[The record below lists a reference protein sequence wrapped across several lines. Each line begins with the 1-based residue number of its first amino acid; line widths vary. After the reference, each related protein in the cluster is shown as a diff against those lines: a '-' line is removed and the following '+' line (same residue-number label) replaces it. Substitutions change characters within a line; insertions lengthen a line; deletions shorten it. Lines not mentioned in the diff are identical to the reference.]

1 MTLEFR
7 EESVGTR
14 ELYNKMGGYFTN
26 SWTAISNNE
35 ELVDGKTT
43 LCGAIGSYYNLD
55 FGITDDNK
63 DVKEYI
69 IYIGDLSTIIGMIN
83 TEYKDVVETEYDGED
98 SPLVNIP
105 LPGKALFIA
114 LYAHYFCRL
123 STIPMEFTDDILRI
137 ASSTATDGS
146 YQFPFDIKTVGTKWV
161 EPILFSRGWKTQP
174 YAFSKN
180 VVKEF
185 PLVVDALKKPEVR
198 DHLIHNIIKN
208 RFYVKK
214 WVKNEEIQAEISDMV
229 ERRDKVIKK
238 MYKIRNKYMMLPVGT
253 QRNIQRYLEGQMQNS
268 NSQSLDLFV
277 YNKIGNIFFHHI
289 SGGDEMSSE
298 ELLRIFSWLDLVER
312 WVVEINNL
320 IN

>member
-14 ELYNKMGGYFTN
+14 ELYNEMESMFYN
-26 SWTAISNNE
+26 VWTVVHNNE
-35 ELVDGKTT
+35 ELLDGKTT
-43 LCGAIGSYYNLD
+43 LCGAIENYYNLD

-63 DVKEYI
+63 DVSKYI
-69 IYIGDLSTIIGMIN
+69 YDLGNLKNVLISLN
-83 TEYKDVVETEYDGED
+83 TEYKNVVETEYDGED

-114 LYAHYFCRL
+114 LYTHYFCRL

-137 ASSTATDGS
+137 ASSTTTDGS

-185 PLVVDALKKPEVR
+185 PLVVDALEKPEVR
-198 DHLIHNIIKN
+198 NHLIHNIIKN

-238 MYKIRNKYMMLPVGT
+238 MYGIRNKYMMLPGRT

-277 YNKIGNIFFHHI
+277 YNKIGNKFFHHI

-312 WVVEINNL
+312 WVDEINNL

>member
-14 ELYNKMGGYFTN
+14 ELYNKMQGIFSN
-26 SWTAISNNE
+26 VWTVVSHNE
-35 ELVDGKTT
+35 ELLDGKTT

-69 IYIGDLSTIIGMIN
+69 RNLGALKLTMELLN
-83 TEYKDVVETEYDGED
+83 EEYKNVVETEYDGEE

-146 YQFPFDIKTVGTKWV
+146 
-161 EPILFSRGWKTQP
+161 
-174 YAFSKN
+174 
-180 VVKEF
+180 
-185 PLVVDALKKPEVR
+185 
-198 DHLIHNIIKN
+198 
-208 RFYVKK
+208 
-214 WVKNEEIQAEISDMV
+214 
-229 ERRDKVIKK
+229 
-238 MYKIRNKYMMLPVGT
+238 
-253 QRNIQRYLEGQMQNS
+253 
-268 NSQSLDLFV
+268 
-277 YNKIGNIFFHHI
+277 
-289 SGGDEMSSE
+289 
-298 ELLRIFSWLDLVER
+298 
-312 WVVEINNL
+312 
-320 IN
+320 